1 MAPKTSNRTLRV
13 RGISCETSIDRLAA
27 LIEPARSAPSRHS
40 YRNPFASSAA
50 STPDQLTYSFVQQ
63 DTFMTSTVSFS
74 TADIK
79 VKMVRQLADKHA
91 DWEVDDH
98 FAGLTVLSAPNNVDI
113 E

>member
-13 RGISCETSIDRLAA
+13 QGISCETSVDTLAA
-27 LIEPARSAPSRHS
+27 LIKPARSAPSRYS
-40 YRNPFASSAA
+40 YRHPFASSAA

-63 DTFMTSTVSFS
+63 DTFMTSTVSFA

-79 VKMVRQLADKHA
+79 VKMIEQLADNHA
-91 DWEVDDH
+91 DWEIDDH
-98 FAGLTVLSAPNNVDI
+98 FAGLTVLSAPENVDI

>member
-1 MAPKTSNRTLRV
+1 M
-13 RGISCETSIDRLAA
+13 
-27 LIEPARSAPSRHS
+27 IEPAHSAPSRHS

-63 DTFMTSTVSFS
+63 DTFMTSTVSFA

-79 VKMVRQLADKHA
+79 DKMIRQLADNHA
-91 DWEVDDH
+91 DWEIDDH
-98 FAGLTVLSAPNNVDI
+98 FTGLTVLSAPDNVDI